1 LANREPI
8 RTIPFARRDRQIHR
22 EETLMRI
29 LVLFSIAVA
38 AAPAAQPLSFSRTEI
53 PVGPSCCSMVTADF
67 NGDGKPDLV
76 VTFSDSLDAG
86 GRQLLV
92 LMGNGDG
99 TFATR
104 NTLDL
109 GQSFLLV
116 AAVDVN
122 GDKKADLIITAP
134 FKGDSF
140 VLLGNG
146 DGTFQPPGMIGSGVL
161 RVADF
166 NGDGKPDL
174 LCAGLVV
181 RPGNGDG
188 TFGNPII
195 TPAAQNFTALNFAG
209 ATAVGDFN
217 GDGKLDVAHTSAW
230 HDAFGMVWVWLGNG
244 DGTFRM
250 LPPNDLFSNGGNSPR
265 APQVA
270 VGDFNGDGK
279 LDLAL
284 GAGDLTSL
292 TGPTSFIGILLGNG
306 DGTFRKGTTVSLFG
320 VLLTTA
326 DVNGDGNADLV
337 SESEIALGN
346 GDGTFQSPEAFGYGQ
361 RSIGS
366 DLSELI
372 ELRQYPPLVA
382 ADFDQDGK
390 LDLAMPSHFTVI
402 FGGGVGGGG
411 YTSSGLSVLLNKG
424 PGPPNSVTAVSAANG
439 THVVAPGSIASIY
452 GTNLAQGTAAAG
464 SLANLPASLGGI
476 SLHVRDSL
484 GVDRQAELFFV
495 SPTQVNFLVPDATA
509 EGLAALNIDDGHL
522 PFVEGLRATV
532 IQMLAPAFFTAD
544 GTGTGAA
551 AATAVRVLPNRTQIS
566 VPVFTCSNGRCNT
579 VPIDLSQGPV
589 YLSLYGTGFRHRSA
603 DPKGVPL
610 AGCQIQNQIPFATYA
625 GPQGL
630 LPGLDQ
636 LNLHLPQVSGAGE
649 TDVVCN
655 FSLDIQALFERAF
668 SRPVKIN
675 IQ

>member
-1 LANREPI
+1 
-8 RTIPFARRDRQIHR
+8 
-22 EETLMRI
+22 MRL
-29 LVLFSIAVA
+29 LVLFCIAVS
-38 AAPAAQPLSFSRTEI
+38 AAPAAQPLSFLRTEV
-53 PVGPSCCSMVTADF
+53 PAGPSCCSLVTGDL

-76 VTFSDSLDAG
+76 VTFSDSLDSG

-99 TFATR
+99 SFAPGKMV
-104 NTLDL
+104 DL

-122 GDKKADLIITAP
+122 GDEKADLIITAP
-134 FKGDSF
+134 FNGDSY
-140 VLLGNG
+140 VLPGNG
-146 DGTFQPPGMIGSGVL
+146 DGTFQPPRMIGRGVL
-161 RVADF
+161 RVDDF

-181 RPGNGDG
+181 RLGNGDG
-188 TFGNPII
+188 TFRSPMV
-195 TPAAQNFTALNFAG
+195 TAAAENFTALNFAG
-209 ATAVGDFN
+209 AIAVGDFN
-217 GDGKLDVAHTSAW
+217 GDGILDVAHTSAW

-250 LPPNDLFSNGGNSPR
+250 LPANDRFSNGSNSPS

-279 LDLAL
+279 LDLAV
-284 GAGDLTSL
+284 GAGDVTSL
-292 TGPTSFIGILLGNG
+292 TGPTTFVGILLGNG
-306 DGTFRKGTTVSLFG
+306 DGTFQKGTTVSLFG
-320 VLLTTA
+320 VLLIAA

-346 GDGTFQSPEAFGYGQ
+346 GDGTFRSPEAFGYGQ

-366 DLSELI
+366 DATRLI
-372 ELRQYPPLVA
+372 ELRQYPPLVV

-402 FGGGVGGGG
+402 FGGVAGGSG
-411 YTSSGLSVLLNKG
+411 YTSSGLSILLNQG
-424 PGPPNSVTAVSAANG
+424 PAPPDSVTAFSAANG
-439 THVVAPGSIASIY
+439 TRVVAPGSIATIY
-452 GTNLAQGTAAAG
+452 GTNLAPTTAAAA
-464 SLANLPASLGGI
+464 SLANLAVSLGGI
-476 SLHVRDSL
+476 SLHVRDSF
-484 GVDRQAELFFV
+484 GADRLAQLFFV
-495 SPTQVNFLVPDATA
+495 SPTQVNFLVPDGTA

-532 IQMLAPAFFTAD
+532 IQTLAPAFFSAD
-544 GTGTGAA
+544 GTGAGAA
-551 AATAVRVLPNRTQIS
+551 AATAVRVLPNSTQMAI
-566 VPVFTCSNGRCNT
+566 PVFSCSNGRCNT

-589 YLSLYGTGFRHRSA
+589 YLTLYGTGFRHRSA
-603 DPKGVPL
+603 NPNGAPL
-610 AGCQIQNQIPFATYA
+610 AGCQIQNQIPSATYA

-636 LNLHLPQVSGAGE
+636 LNLRLPQVSQAGE

-655 FSLDIQALFERAF
+655 FSFDIQAFFESAF

-675 IQ
+675 IK